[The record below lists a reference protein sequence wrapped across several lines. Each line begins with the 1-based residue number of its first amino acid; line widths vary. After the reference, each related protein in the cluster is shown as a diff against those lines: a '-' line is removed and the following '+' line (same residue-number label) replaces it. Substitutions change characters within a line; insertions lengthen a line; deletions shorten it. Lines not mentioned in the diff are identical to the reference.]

1 VFGFS
6 FSELLMIC
14 VVALIAV
21 GPKKLPG
28 MLHSLGQFIR
38 KMRNMTND
46 VRNQTGIDQL
56 LRAEGLHGGL
66 NELRGLLRI
75 NHGISFDPPHVSTPA
90 LNEPVVNTEPVAS
103 TPLAHTPFDDPYAHI
118 AIDNTREYPPEGAD
132 AYGALPDDLL
142 GEDSPAAVTE
152 ADEAPAPAANA
163 NEAPAPAANADEPA
177 APATNANEQPAP
189 AAKTSAQPALAAN
202 ANEEPAPAAKASEPA
217 AHAGKGNEESAPAAT
232 ADVTA
237 EVTTPSA

>member
-1 VFGFS
+1 MFGFS

-38 KMRNMTND
+38 KMRNMSND

-56 LRAEGLHGGL
+56 LRAVGLHGGL

-90 LNEPVVNTEPVAS
+90 PSEPIGGQSISSEPIVHA
-103 TPLAHTPFDDPYAHI
+103 PIDDPYAHMD
-118 AIDNTREYPPEGAD
+118 IDSTREYPLEGAD

-142 GEDSPAAVTE
+142 EGEPRV
-152 ADEAPAPAANA
+152 
-163 NEAPAPAANADEPA
+163 
-177 APATNANEQPAP
+177 
-189 AAKTSAQPALAAN
+189 
-202 ANEEPAPAAKASEPA
+202 AAKADEEPVPVA
-217 AHAGKGNEESAPAAT
+217 A
-232 ADVTA
+232 A
-237 EVTTPSA
+237 EATTPSA

>member
-28 MLHSLGQFIR
+28 MLHSLGQFLR

-66 NELRGLLRI
+66 NELRGLLRG
-75 NHGISFDPPHVSTPA
+75 NHGISFDPPHVSPSPSPSSEPSNSEPSVPTPIMHA
-90 LNEPVVNTEPVAS
+90 PIDV
-103 TPLAHTPFDDPYAHI
+103 PYAHMD
-118 AIDNTREYPPEGAD
+118 IDSTREYPPEGAD

-142 GEDSPAAVTE
+142 P
-152 ADEAPAPAANA
+152 
-163 NEAPAPAANADEPA
+163 DEPSLVA
-177 APATNANEQPAP
+177 KAEEQPA
-189 AAKTSAQPALAAN
+189 A
-202 ANEEPAPAAKASEPA
+202 E
-217 AHAGKGNEESAPAAT
+217 AT
-232 ADVTA
+232 TEA
-237 EVTTPSA
+237 TTPSA

>member
-14 VVALIAV
+14 VVALIFV

-28 MLHSLGQFIR
+28 MLHTLGQFIR

-66 NELRGLLRI
+66 NELRGLLRV
-75 NHGISFDPPHVSTPA
+75 NHGLSFDAPHVPSTPTT
-90 LNEPVVNTEPVAS
+90 TEPIVMAEPNVSAPVAP
-103 TPLAHTPFDDPYAHI
+103 TPIDDPYAHI
-118 AIDNTREYPPEGAD
+118 DIDSTREYPPEGAD

-142 GEDSPAAVTE
+142 PYEPSPPATSVEAAAPNASTE
-152 ADEAPAPAANA
+152 AATEAPT
-163 NEAPAPAANADEPA
+163 E
-177 APATNANEQPAP
+177 
-189 AAKTSAQPALAAN
+189 
-202 ANEEPAPAAKASEPA
+202 
-217 AHAGKGNEESAPAAT
+217 
-232 ADVTA
+232 VTA
-237 EVTTPSA
+237 ETTTPSA

>member
-38 KMRNMTND
+38 KMRNMSND

-90 LNEPVVNTEPVAS
+90 PSEPIGGQSISSEPIVHA
-103 TPLAHTPFDDPYAHI
+103 PIDDPYAHMD
-118 AIDNTREYPPEGAD
+118 IDSTREYPLEGAD

-142 GEDSPAAVTE
+142 EGEPRV
-152 ADEAPAPAANA
+152 
-163 NEAPAPAANADEPA
+163 
-177 APATNANEQPAP
+177 
-189 AAKTSAQPALAAN
+189 
-202 ANEEPAPAAKASEPA
+202 AAKADEEPVPVA
-217 AHAGKGNEESAPAAT
+217 A
-232 ADVTA
+232 A
-237 EVTTPSA
+237 EATTPSA

>member
-1 VFGFS
+1 MFGFS

-38 KMRNMTND
+38 KMRNMTTD

-66 NELRGLLRI
+66 NELRGLLRV
-75 NHGISFDPPHVSTPA
+75 NHGLSFDSPFAPTTPA
-90 LNEPVVNTEPVAS
+90 TPSEPVVMAEPNSVPS
-103 TPLAHTPFDDPYAHI
+103 SIAHSPSDDPYAHMD
-118 AIDNTREYPPEGAD
+118 IDTTREYPPEGAD

-142 GEDSPAAVTE
+142 PYEAPVAAKPADPAPQPTPDATSEANTE
-152 ADEAPAPAANA
+152 A
-163 NEAPAPAANADEPA
+163 
-177 APATNANEQPAP
+177 
-189 AAKTSAQPALAAN
+189 
-202 ANEEPAPAAKASEPA
+202 
-217 AHAGKGNEESAPAAT
+217 
-232 ADVTA
+232 
-237 EVTTPSA
+237 TTPSV

>member
-28 MLHSLGQFIR
+28 MLHSLGQFLR

-75 NHGISFDPPHVSTPA
+75 NHGISFDPPHVTTTATSEPISSEPSLPSPSLPA
-90 LNEPVVNTEPVAS
+90 PI
-103 TPLAHTPFDDPYAHI
+103 DDPYAHI
-118 AIDNTREYPPEGAD
+118 DIDSTREYPPEGAD

-142 GEDSPAAVTE
+142 GEEPSVAAK
-152 ADEAPAPAANA
+152 ADE
-163 NEAPAPAANADEPA
+163 
-177 APATNANEQPAP
+177 QP
-189 AAKTSAQPALAAN
+189 
-202 ANEEPAPAAKASEPA
+202 EPAPE
-217 AHAGKGNEESAPAAT
+217 AT
-232 ADVTA
+232 AEA
-237 EVTTPSA
+237 TTPSA

>member
-14 VVALIAV
+14 IVALIAV

-28 MLHSLGQFIR
+28 MLHSLGQFLR

-56 LRAEGLHGGL
+56 LRSEGLHGGL
-66 NELRGLLRI
+66 NELRGLLRG
-75 NHGISFDPPHVSTPA
+75 NHGISFDPPHVPTPA
-90 LNEPVVNTEPVAS
+90 ATPTGSEPTGS
-103 TPLAHTPFDDPYAHI
+103 SPLVHAPIDDPYAHMD
-118 AIDNTREYPPEGAD
+118 IDSSREYPHEGAD

-142 GEDSPAAVTE
+142 D
-152 ADEAPAPAANA
+152 DEPPAPA
-163 NEAPAPAANADEPA
+163 
-177 APATNANEQPAP
+177 
-189 AAKTSAQPALAAN
+189 KTA
-202 ANEEPAPAAKASEPA
+202 EEPVA
-217 AHAGKGNEESAPAAT
+217 
-232 ADVTA
+232 A

>member
-28 MLHSLGQFIR
+28 MLHSLGQFLR

-66 NELRGLLRI
+66 NELRGLLRG
-75 NHGISFDPPHVSTPA
+75 NHGISFDPPHVNLSA
-90 LNEPVVNTEPVAS
+90 AAAAAS
-103 TPLAHTPFDDPYAHI
+103 TSSEPTSSSGDAFSNAPIVHAPIDDPYAHI
-118 AIDNTREYPPEGAD
+118 DIDSTREYPFEGAD

-142 GEDSPAAVTE
+142 EYEPPAAAK
-152 ADEAPAPAANA
+152 ADE
-163 NEAPAPAANADEPA
+163 EPA
-177 APATNANEQPAP
+177 AEATVEA
-189 AAKTSAQPALAAN
+189 
-202 ANEEPAPAAKASEPA
+202 
-217 AHAGKGNEESAPAAT
+217 
-232 ADVTA
+232 
-237 EVTTPSA
+237 TTPSA

>member
-1 VFGFS
+1 MFGFS

-28 MLHSLGQFIR
+28 MLHTLGQFIR

-66 NELRGLLRI
+66 NELRGLLRV
-75 NHGISFDPPHVSTPA
+75 NHGLSFDAPHVSTTPTTVEPA
-90 LNEPVVNTEPVAS
+90 ALAEPT
-103 TPLAHTPFDDPYAHI
+103 LAAPIAHSPIDDPYAHI
-118 AIDNTREYPPEGAD
+118 DIDTTREYPPEGAD

-142 GEDSPAAVTE
+142 PYEPAVSAQASDSPAPQASSAAAAETAPEANTE
-152 ADEAPAPAANA
+152 
-163 NEAPAPAANADEPA
+163 
-177 APATNANEQPAP
+177 TN
-189 AAKTSAQPALAAN
+189 T
-202 ANEEPAPAAKASEPA
+202 
-217 AHAGKGNEESAPAAT
+217 AAT
-232 ADVTA
+232 AEA
-237 EVTTPSA
+237 TTPSA

>member
-1 VFGFS
+1 MFGFS

-14 VVALIAV
+14 VVALIFV

-66 NELRGLLRI
+66 NELRGLLRV
-75 NHGISFDPPHVSTPA
+75 NHGLSFDAPHVPSTPSTP
-90 LNEPVVNTEPVAS
+90 EPIVMAEPNVSASVAS
-103 TPLAHTPFDDPYAHI
+103 LPIDDPYAHI
-118 AIDNTREYPPEGAD
+118 DIDSTREYPPEGAD

-142 GEDSPAAVTE
+142 PYEASTPAKPVEATAPDAPTTE
-152 ADEAPAPAANA
+152 APTEAP
-163 NEAPAPAANADEPA
+163 NEA
-177 APATNANEQPAP
+177 
-189 AAKTSAQPALAAN
+189 
-202 ANEEPAPAAKASEPA
+202 
-217 AHAGKGNEESAPAAT
+217 
-232 ADVTA
+232 TA
-237 EVTTPSA
+237 ETTTPSA